1 MKKKDILNR
10 LNAQIEEMTPDMSR
24 KLRKQQIVTE
34 TKASRVNSDKHN
46 ASDTTDND
54 RKRNTR
60 QRKTGIFGFTKLRRW
75 TAAFCVMAV
84 VCICVTAVIVTSN
97 SYNQYDTYI
106 NLSVNPSFDI
116 VADSRGKVQKVIAN
130 NYQAQTLAQGG
141 NIYESCKGKSIS
153 EATDIVTQQM
163 IDAGYLYQGGLV
175 EVSAISSR
183 GQQATQDLL
192 ADISQTISNVTEQR
206 QVAVT
211 VNDSVLS
218 EEQLADKAQQTDS
231 EAQSANTT
239 EQYIKI
245 LCGKVDY
252 LEQLRQSAIQLL
264 DEEVEQKINSL
275 YRMQLL
281 EKFLIDVEER
291 QNIIVQMQQ
300 LTEDIQ
306 ADATLQQLYEQHSL
320 LYTETNGW
328 WLRALNDREL
338 MPQSAQPLLNRF
350 ESLVDR
356 AQIYGFM
363 YLVDSKVPNVGTV
376 TWQAY
381 DIMYSTIDVQLI
393 RDCVDQLKD
402 AIADIS
408 QMAVSVIDS
417 FTSAI
422 VDSLGLLAEECNTV
436 LQSAQGVN
444 DIEQYINSIVDG
456 MQQEYDRLTN
466 NHTV

>member
-211 VNDSVLS
+211 VNDSVIS
-218 EEQLADKAQQTDS
+218 EEQLADKAHQTGS
-231 EAQSANTT
+231 EVQSANTT

-252 LEQLRQSAIQLL
+252 LEQLRQTAIQLL

-328 WLRALNDREL
+328 WLRALNDRGL
-338 MPQSAQPLLNRF
+338 MPQSAQPLL
-350 ESLVDR
+350 
-356 AQIYGFM
+356 
-363 YLVDSKVPNVGTV
+363 V

-417 FTSAI
+417 LTSAI